1 MDPVQMKKLEDVY
14 SKWERKSGA
23 GKYGNGSESLADG
36 GSIPGKEAWIQRF
49 GNVPRPL
56 PNRQPPRFARSGRR
70 RGNRQMDDIDF
81 LASATEKQFE
91 VTPAA
96 VPSKYKRDRPFMGD
110 GCPRCHAE
118 SSKEFFSPDIPSQ
131 GMHNILNM
139 AVYSSGLLAVVFL
152 FVLARQGAKLHNE
165 KCFSRQGTTRC
176 LCGKYAKSMNNPIL
190 IAVQDFEN
198 LERERQKKITAL
210 NKQASGIVSN
220 MASAIYRT
228 LIKFTGW
235 FLFKLFG
242 KLLDGIQFHKGQI
255 EMLQRAA
262 QEGKPMVFLPLHK
275 SHLDYVLVTWILL
288 TCDIKPP
295 HVAAG
300 DNLKNMLV
308 FSWLMRHLGGFFIK
322 RKLDHASGKDD
333 LYKSVLQEYVQQLLK
348 EKEYLEVFIEG
359 SRSRTGKA
367 MVPKSGL
374 LSVVVNSVVEGLV
387 PDVLI
392 VPVNISYEKK
402 SRRSISHLQEGKP
415 MVFLPLHKSH
425 LDYVLVTWILLTCD
439 IKPPHVAAGDNLK
452 NMLVFSWLM
461 RHLGGFFIKRKLDHA
476 SGKDDLYK
484 SVLQEYVQQLLKEKE
499 YLEVFI
505 EGSRSRTGKAM
516 VPKSGLLS
524 VVVNSVVEGL
534 VPDVLIVPVN
544 ISYEKIL
551 ETSYPRELLGEA
563 KRPETFW
570 EAVKGIWQV
579 LGTKYGHV
587 RVDFSQ
593 PFSLQGATLQALTDS
608 FQWLRSEVISR
619 GRDVGFSGETCDVL
633 HHSLDLLRDLVDI
646 ETVTQSS
653 VTPATTTDVTE
664 TEGVMQSTV
673 TKVTPKL
680 RPSHIINLVHYS
692 NLVLA
697 VFALESVLACSIVT
711 VARENDID
719 IKDIKQEGTLPQ
731 SEIVEKAKDLC
742 EILQKEFIFLPP
754 CVSVEAG
761 IKDALEKFITCE
773 VIRCTDESR
782 STTSRDKDWS
792 LGFSA
797 NTWEDDE
804 DDCFGHEIADP
815 LFKVASRASL
825 PSEVRVK
832 LSGDG
837 CLITNNALVNS
848 SQAEIITRENEFLS
862 AVHYCAKERVSKD
875 VTMFPESCSLEPL
888 RNALRT
894 FKELGVVELR
904 ANEANQT
911 LLRLTNNYEDEEA
924 VFELID
930 RIHQYKI

>member
-56 PNRQPPRFARSGRR
+56 PNRQPPRSARSGRR

-139 AVYSSGLLAVVFL
+139 AVYGRENLFRRSFCHILYIYNRKVSKTFADVKKSVTSSPRVQNCIMNSVFQDK
-152 FVLARQGAKLHNE
+152 APQGA
-165 KCFSRQGTTRC
+165 
-176 LCGKYAKSMNNPIL
+176 Y
-190 IAVQDFEN
+190 VQDFEN
-198 LERERQKKITAL
+198 LERKRQKKITAL

-392 VPVNISYEKK
+392 VPVNISYEK
-402 SRRSISHLQEGKP
+402 
-415 MVFLPLHKSH
+415 
-425 LDYVLVTWILLTCD
+425 
-439 IKPPHVAAGDNLK
+439 
-452 NMLVFSWLM
+452 
-461 RHLGGFFIKRKLDHA
+461 
-476 SGKDDLYK
+476 
-484 SVLQEYVQQLLKEKE
+484 
-499 YLEVFI
+499 
-505 EGSRSRTGKAM
+505 
-516 VPKSGLLS
+516 
-524 VVVNSVVEGL
+524 
-534 VPDVLIVPVN
+534 
-544 ISYEKIL
+544 IL

-593 PFSLQGATLQALTDS
+593 PFSLQEFSRCMDNSSIMQEFSSSMAAKASMTSTPLSSLLRNVSDVSIAAMGDDRCFLLTKALGYHVIYDAVQCSAVMSTNILAFLLLYVHREGATLQALTDS

-653 VTPATTTDVTE
+653 VTPATTTDVTK

-680 RPSHIINLVHYS
+680 SPSHIINLVHYS

-711 VARENDID
+711 VARDNDID

-815 LFKVASRASL
+815 LFKLSSSKSQLSRL
-825 PSEVRVK
+825 TF
-832 LSGDG
+832 LQ
-837 CLITNNALVNS
+837 ALVCPLVES
-848 SQAEIITRENEFLS
+848 YWIASCGLLWLRGQEFTENEFLS